1 MDSFI
6 KFHTFDKSEAAEV
19 PILVYWFLHSELKAI
34 IDI

>member
-19 PILVYWFLHSELKAI
+19 LILMYWVLFSELKAI
-34 IDI
+34 IVT